1 MAKYQKGKEKWYQAG
16 ERWGHGGI
24 VRDKHGDQAVYQAGD
39 RWGYRDRDNKENK
52 ESLHGSMT
60 VEVRAAH
67 RKKTPD
73 VVIDCDLAEK
83 MTVTSLE

>member
-1 MAKYQKGKEKWYQAG
+1 MSLPAD
-16 ERWGHGGI
+16 RRGGSGPMNI
-24 VRDKHGDQAVYQAGD
+24 IYELRC
-39 RWGYRDRDNKENK
+39 GYRDRDNKENK

-60 VEVRAAH
+60 VEVRAAQ

-73 VVIDCDLAEK
+73 VVIDCDLTSK